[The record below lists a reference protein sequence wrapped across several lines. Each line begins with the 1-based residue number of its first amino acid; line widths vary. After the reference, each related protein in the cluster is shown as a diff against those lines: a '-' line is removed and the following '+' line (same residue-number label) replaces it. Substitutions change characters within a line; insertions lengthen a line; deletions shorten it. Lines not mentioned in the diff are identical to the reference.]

1 MKFISVI
8 PARKNSKGIKNKNI
22 FKINKKPMIEYSFI
36 QAKKSNLKLNFVV
49 TDSEKIKKL
58 SKKYSINSEYVRPKK
73 LWVVKSHY
81 LIRYLIFISG
91 H

>member
-49 TDSEKIKKL
+49 TDSEN
-58 SKKYSINSEYVRPKK
+58 YQ
-73 LWVVKSHY
+73 VVKTHY

-91 H
+91 N